1 MGLCGGMPEEMTTGL
16 KGKTIAPQIRNLSP
30 RGYELYHRFW
40 SITPD
45 SSAIRASY
53 SQPP

>member
-16 KGKTIAPQIRNLSP
+16 KGKTIAVASSHEKTSHFLAMS
-30 RGYELYHRFW
+30 F
-40 SITPD
+40 ITDSD